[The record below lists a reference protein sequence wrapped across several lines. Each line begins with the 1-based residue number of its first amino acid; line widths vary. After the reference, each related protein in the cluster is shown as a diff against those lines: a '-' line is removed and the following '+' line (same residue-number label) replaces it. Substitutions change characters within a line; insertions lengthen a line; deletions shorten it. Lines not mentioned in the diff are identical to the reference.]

1 MAIAVSMPRV
11 RAQCCVGTLPRH
23 GRVKSPPQDGFRPCR
38 RESPFVSVDRMTTLG
53 PQVAAEPTAAAPT
66 VVPFVQVGETHVAVV
81 FLVGDRA
88 YKLKKPVD
96 VGFLDLRTRE
106 QRLEICRRE
115 LTLNRQFAPDVYLG
129 IADVTDVDGT
139 VCDHLVVMRRMPE
152 GRRLSTL
159 VTARAPLTGVI
170 VGLARKIA
178 AYHAT
183 ARRSPAIT
191 AEGSR
196 DAILGRWRASFAQL
210 RQLGTTALDP
220 DVLIEIER
228 LTEDFLAGREPLFAG
243 RAADFRIV
251 DGHGDLL
258 ADDIFCLDDG
268 PRVLDCLEFDD
279 RLRWLDG
286 LDDIAFLAMDLE
298 RLGAPELAK
307 QLLERYAEFAADPA
321 PASLREH
328 YLAYRAFVRA
338 KVACLRHAQGN
349 AASAE
354 EAEHYADIALT
365 HLRRG
370 QVRLVLVGG
379 LPGTGKTTVAGALA
393 DELGGALLSS
403 DRLRKELADRNPTE
417 SAAAP
422 YQTGIYTGA
431 HTERTYAELLHRAQS
446 LLSMGETVVLDA
458 SWNQQTHRD
467 LATAVAERTHSA
479 LIQLRCHTPSDV
491 AVARLRARN
500 STASDADPVIAAG
513 MASDTDPW
521 PNAVTLNTIKS
532 PDDVLHQALRTV
544 EGTIR
549 RDRNDPPA

>member
-1 MAIAVSMPRV
+1 
-11 RAQCCVGTLPRH
+11 
-23 GRVKSPPQDGFRPCR
+23 
-38 RESPFVSVDRMTTLG
+38 MTT
-53 PQVAAEPTAAAPT
+53 PSPAAAAERAAPT
-66 VVPFVQVGETHVAVV
+66 VIPFAQVRETHVAVV

-96 VGFLDLRTRE
+96 VGFLDMRTRE
-106 QRLEICRRE
+106 QRLAVCRRE

-129 IADVTDVDGT
+129 IADVTDVDGR
-139 VCDHLVVMRRMPE
+139 VCDHLVVMRRMPDS
-152 GRRLSTL
+152 RRLSTL
-159 VTARAPLTGVI
+159 VTARAPLPGVI

-178 AYHAT
+178 AFHAT
-183 ARRSPAIT
+183 ARRSPTIT

-196 DAILGRWRASFAQL
+196 DAILSRWRASFAQL
-210 RQLGTTALDP
+210 RQLCTTTFAP
-220 DVLIEIER
+220 DVVDEIER
-228 LTEDFLAGREPLFAG
+228 LTEDFLAGREPLFAA
-243 RAADFRIV
+243 RAADFRTV

-258 ADDIFCLDDG
+258 ADDVFCLDDG
-268 PRVLDCLEFDD
+268 PKVLDCLEFDD

-298 RLGAPELAK
+298 RLGAPELAE

-370 QVRLVLVGG
+370 QVRLMLVGG

-393 DELGGALLSS
+393 DELGGVLLSS
-403 DRLRKELADRNPTE
+403 DRLRKELADRDPNE

-422 YQTGIYTGA
+422 YQAGIYTDA
-431 HTERTYAELLHRAQS
+431 HTERTYAELLRRARY
-446 LLSMGETVVLDA
+446 LLSMGESVVLDA
-458 SWNQQTHRD
+458 SWSQQAHRD
-467 LATAVAERTHSA
+467 SATAVAERTGSA
-479 LIQLRCHTPSDV
+479 LIELRCHTPSDV
-491 AVARLRARN
+491 AAARIRARN

-513 MASDTDPW
+513 MAADADPW

-532 PDDVLHQALRTV
+532 PDDVLRQALHAV

-549 RDRNDPPA
+549 RDHNDPPA